1 MADIIKFIFSFFTIW
16 SLTLYI
22 LYLFTINNT
31 NYIPSLWITN
41 FIISLIITIG
51 IYGTIIIHYNKQK
64 IIKKYKVSAIEVILV
79 DLLIHIIPLI
89 HVLYN
94 KNKYISMSNISDNS
108 FIKSITLLYTMI
120 LIYVSKFNI
129 SKIYFD
135 MNKYLLIIPSIIIYW
150 ISLFN
155 LTN

>member
-22 LYLFTINNT
+22 LYLFIINNT

-64 IIKKYKVSAIEVILV
+64 IIKKYKVSTIEVILT
-79 DLLIHIIPLI
+79 DLLIHILPLI

-94 KNKYISMSNISDNS
+94 KNKYISMSNISDDS
-108 FIKSITLLYTMI
+108 FIIRIMWPAGGKHKFLWNFTSPWKIFEAASF
-120 LIYVSKFNI
+120 VSPR
-129 SKIYFD
+129 
-135 MNKYLLIIPSIIIYW
+135 LHV
-150 ISLFN
+150 
-155 LTN
+155 TV